1 MSARSA
7 VQLAQAILA
16 GAGADIKQDGILG
29 SETIGAFEK
38 ASPAAKAQVRES
50 VRRYESLDWD
60 ELVASWRASE
70 ASKKSRTKKTE
81 KSAPAAAKRPVAQV
95 APAAAK
101 RPVTQVAGTFA
112 IKPTKFISRD
122 AAYALARRFNIAA
135 NLPSGTLEYMLDF
148 EAEKMT
154 GGYDA
159 SFRGGSGDRYLGL
172 YQFFDDPAAAW
183 ADGTRNAATFG
194 FRVAPMY
201 PEGWKDPEHNTA
213 CAAGYAVMNR
223 SILRRAGL
231 PVTKETLYACH
242 QQGAGAFIASVK
254 SRKFVVAGPQ
264 SGDGRRAVYRAYQIA
279 TA

>member
-1 MSARSA
+1 MSVRSA

-16 GAGADIKQDGILG
+16 GAGADIEQDGLLG

-38 ASPAAKAQVRES
+38 ASLATKAQVRES

-60 ELVASWRASE
+60 ELVAGWRASE
-70 ASKKSRTKKTE
+70 ASKKSKTK
-81 KSAPAAAKRPVAQV
+81 KSAPAAAKRPV
-95 APAAAK
+95 
-101 RPVTQVAGTFA
+101 TQAAGTFA
-112 IKPTKFISRD
+112 IKPTAFISRD
-122 AAYALARRFNIAA
+122 AAHALARRFNIAA
-135 NLPSGTLEYMLDF
+135 NLPSGTLEYMLDI
-148 EAEKMT
+148 EAEKMN
-154 GGYDA
+154 GGYNA
-159 SFRGGSGDRYLGL
+159 SARGGSGNRYLGL
-172 YQFFDDPAAAW
+172 YQFFDNAAYAW

-223 SILRRAGL
+223 SILRKAGL

-242 QQGAGAFIASVK
+242 QQGAGGFIASVK
-254 SRKFVVAGPQ
+254 NRKVVVAGPQ
-264 SGDGRRAVYRAYQIA
+264 SGDGTRAVYRAYQIA

>member
-1 MSARSA
+1 MSVRSA

-38 ASPAAKAQVRES
+38 APLAVKAQVRES

-70 ASKKSRTKKTE
+70 ASKKSMTKKTE
-81 KSAPAAAKRPVAQV
+81 ES

-135 NLPSGTLEYMLDF
+135 NLPSGTLEYMVDL

-159 SFRGGSGDRYLGL
+159 SHRGGAGDRYLGL
-172 YQFFDDPAAAW
+172 YQFYDDPAAAW

-242 QQGAGAFIASVK
+242 QQGAGAFIATVK
-254 SRKFVVAGPQ
+254 SRKFAVAGPQ